1 MSKSAKVHSG
11 PILPLVDAEITAVE
25 GRLAQLEAARGEVV
39 LAALADGGDPAA
51 VERLDAEVRGLQAK
65 LHNLH
70 AAAWAA
76 HERDVR
82 ARADERA
89 RRQVYCWEAF
99 KTGLEARDAAI
110 ARYCDAAAKLAAA
123 FHDINELSG
132 GLEILLPEGTRLP
145 AGFTFY
151 SGDVMVNGTSHPAP
165 LEHLC
170 AFELYRHSNITR
182 PGQHGAELPGA
193 KPFNMSTLYNSAAIE
208 PWVDATARVSNFL
221 ADAVLRQIEQ
231 QREIDLEAIAD
242 VMRERKVA

>member
-11 PILPLVDAEITAVE
+11 PYLPRVDAEIAAAE
-25 GRLAQLEAARGEVV
+25 EKLAKLEAGRGEAV
-39 LAALADGGDPAA
+39 LAAMADGGDPAA
-51 VERLDAEVRGLQAK
+51 VERLDVEVRGLQAK
-65 LHNLH
+65 LHNLG

-82 ARADERA
+82 ARSDERA

-99 KTGLEARDAAI
+99 KTGLAARDEAV
-110 ARYCDAAAKLAAA
+110 ARYCDAAAQLAEA
-123 FHDINELSG
+123 FHDILEFSA

-145 AGFTFY
+145 AGATAF
-151 SGDVMVNGTSHPAP
+151 SGEVMINGQAHPAP

-182 PGQHGAELPGA
+182 PGQHAAALPGA
-193 KPFNMSTLYNSAAIE
+193 KPFNLSTVYDSAAIE
-208 PWVDATARVSNFL
+208 PWTAATVRVSNFL

-242 VMRERKVA
+242 VMREKKVA